1 MADLEHPYF
10 PVDAVIPGY
19 LPNSTPVAELIVT
32 FGAIVGSVIGLTLW
46 QTTRTAKPVRPID
59 KFAAA
64 WFALCGFLHVA
75 FEGEAKRMTPSQRQ
89 DACLLTCQ
97 GYYLVYRYQL
107 PGMSTLFAQLW
118 KEYTLSDSRYLTHD
132 IFTVSVETITCVSWA
147 CFSRFTDLHS
157 LDSSPG
163 DPSHSSPW

>member
-64 WFALCGFLHVA
+64 WFALW
-75 FEGEAKRMTPSQRQ
+75 
-89 DACLLTCQ
+89 
-97 GYYLVYRYQL
+97 YYLVYRYQL

-132 IFTVSVETITCVSWA
+132 IFTVSVETITCLAWGPLSFLAVLA
-147 CFSRFTDLHS
+147 V
-157 LDSSPG
+157 
-163 DPSHSSPW
+163 